1 MSKSASTSFVFANA
15 KGELGHIVNQ
25 LRRVSNI
32 DSVTPVTGRF
42 DLVIRLK
49 TNEPIKALNTVE
61 KIRSIS
67 GITATQT
74 AFSIENVT
82 NAKNREEASEPPLA
96 YALVKVKGKFR
107 NVLQKLKSFPN
118 LVEAHLIPG
127 EFDVVAS
134 FNGFSQDE
142 LMENSVEK
150 LSRINGVTA
159 SETLITWTP
168 TSQQ

>member
-15 KGELGHIVNQ
+15 KGELGHSTHPPQ
-25 LRRVSNI
+25 RASNI
-32 DSVTPVTGRF
+32 ESVPPVTGRF
-42 DLVIRLK
+42 DLVIRLRN
-49 TNEPIKALNTVE
+49 NEPIKAFNTVE
-61 KIRSIS
+61 KIRSIT
-67 GITATQT
+67 GITSTQT

-82 NAKNREEASEPPLA
+82 NAKNKQESSEPPLA

-107 NVLQKLKSFPN
+107 TVLQKLKTFPN
-118 LVEAHLIPG
+118 LVDAHLIPG

-142 LMENSVEK
+142 LMEKSVEK
-150 LSRINGVTA
+150 ISRINGVTA

-168 TSQQ
+168 TNQP

>member
-15 KGELGHIVNQ
+15 KGELGHIVSQ
-25 LRRVSNI
+25 LKRVSNI
-32 DSVTPVTGRF
+32 ESVTPVTGRF
-42 DLVIRLK
+42 DLVIRLG
-49 TNEPIKALNTVE
+49 TNEPIKAFNTVE
-61 KIRSIS
+61 KIRSIT
-67 GITATQT
+67 GITSTQT

-82 NAKNREEASEPPLA
+82 NAKNRQESSEPPLA

-107 NVLQKLKSFPN
+107 SVLQKLKTFPN

-150 LSRINGVTA
+150 ISRINGVTA

-168 TSQQ
+168 TNQP